1 MTQIYNPNTYLGSS
15 RRIRDSRL
23 SLAEIVTVSLGYMRL
38 SEKKMLEWILLHV
51 IYSFTSLLGLAGLDN
66 VRFTIQ
72 H

>member
-1 MTQIYNPNTYLGSS
+1 MIQTYNPNTWEV
-15 RRIRDSRL
+15 
-23 SLAEIVTVSLGYMRL
+23 AEGTGIQDYPWLKIVKVSLGYMRL
-38 SEKKMLEWILLHV
+38 SERMSGWILLRV